1 MYLLER
7 HFVKDEFREKFMVA
21 PGQIK
26 NGSIT
31 ITFIS
36 FLKIKSIVLVL
47 VALQRPVI
55 RVAADTKLVI
65 IIAI

>member
-1 MYLLER
+1 
-7 HFVKDEFREKFMVA
+7 MVA

-47 VALQRPVI
+47 VVPQRHAI
-55 RVAADTKLVI
+55 RVTADTKLVI
-65 IIAI
+65 TIAI

>member
-7 HFVKDEFREKFMVA
+7 HFVKDALQGRFTIGI
-21 PGQIK
+21 P

-36 FLKIKSIVLVL
+36 FLKIKSIAPVL
-47 VALQRPVI
+47 VALQKLVI
-55 RVAADTKLVI
+55 RVTADTRPVI

>member
-7 HFVKDEFREKFMVA
+7 HFVKDALPEKFTILGA
-21 PGQIK
+21 NL

-47 VALQRPVI
+47 VALQRLAI

>member
-7 HFVKDEFREKFMVA
+7 HFVKDALQGRFTIGI
-21 PGQIK
+21 PS
-26 NGSIT
+26 GSIT

-47 VALQRPVI
+47 VALQRLAT
-55 RVAADTKLVI
+55 RVTADTRLVI
-65 IIAI
+65 TIAI

>member
-7 HFVKDEFREKFMVA
+7 HFVKDALPEKFTILGVTL
-21 PGQIK
+21 

-47 VALQRPVI
+47 VALRKLAI
-55 RVAADTKLVI
+55 RVTADIKLVI
-65 IIAI
+65 IIVI

>member
-21 PGQIK
+21 PGQIR

-47 VALQRPVI
+47 VVLQRLVI
-55 RVAADTKLVI
+55 RVTADIKLVI
-65 IIAI
+65 IIVI

>member
-7 HFVKDEFREKFMVA
+7 HFVKDALQGRFTVGI
-21 PGQIK
+21 PS
-26 NGSIT
+26 GSIT

-36 FLKIKSIVLVL
+36 FLRIKSIVLVL
-47 VALQRPVI
+47 AVLQRLAI
-55 RVAADTKLVI
+55 RVTADTSLVI

>member
-7 HFVKDEFREKFMVA
+7 HFVKDALQERFTIIGVTL
-21 PGQIK
+21 

-47 VALQRPVI
+47 IALQKLAI
-55 RVAADTKLVI
+55 RVTADTKLVI
-65 IIAI
+65 TIAI

>member
-26 NGSIT
+26 IGSIT

-36 FLKIKSIVLVL
+36 FLRIKSIVPVL
-47 VALQRPVI
+47 VALQRLAI
-55 RVAADTKLVI
+55 RVTADIKLVI
-65 IIAI
+65 TIAI

>member
-7 HFVKDEFREKFMVA
+7 HFVKDASPEKFITLGVSL
-21 PGQIK
+21 

-47 VALQRPVI
+47 VALLKLAI
-55 RVAADTKLVI
+55 RVTADTKLVI
-65 IIAI
+65 IIVI